1 MTPITPGSEFAIAAV
16 PIGWAIATV
25 ILLAL
30 LTATLGILGYF
41 VRDLKKDMEDKHR
54 AIKESMDKK
63 DKAHDIAIEKLNTG
77 FNDFRVHRA
86 ETYVAREDFV
96 RSIVKLE
103 AKIDDQGSILRSVA
117 RDLNQVIGEKGD

>member
-41 VRDLKKDMEDKHR
+41 VRDLKKDMEGKHR

-63 DKAHDIAIEKLNTG
+63 DKAHDSAIEKFNNE
-77 FNDFRVHRA
+77 FNDFRVHSA
-86 ETYVAREDFV
+86 ETYVAREDFM
-96 RSIVKLE
+96 RSLTKLE
-103 AKIDDQGSILRSVA
+103 AKIDDQGRVLRSIA
-117 RDLNQVIGEKGD
+117 RDLNRKIGEGGV